1 MILEKVGC
9 ISHIVRLVQIL
20 MHGTYIY
27 IYIYINFLAE
37 ILTLQS
43 KFEED
48 KKRIQQLRAAR
59 KFRPY

>member
-1 MILEKVGC
+1 MILEKVGR
-9 ISHIVRLVQIL
+9 ISHIVKVGADTDAW
-20 MHGTYIY
+20 HIY

>member
-27 IYIYINFLAE
+27 FNFLAE

>member
-20 MHGTYIY
+20 MHGTY